1 MNEKIQACHLQR
13 LAIDYVR
20 QSGPGQVRN
29 NRESPRRQRAL
40 KERARELGWPEER
53 ILVLEEGRAKSAS
66 STYGRSAYR
75 ELAEKV
81 IAGDVGIILAV
92 EVSRWARDNAAWQLL
107 LRDCIFANVL
117 LADEQKIY
125 DLNDPHDRVI
135 LGIEGVLAEYEL
147 TRLRQRMQTCWWE
160 KAKRGE
166 MFNNIATGYVEVRDP
181 GPEKRSKLE
190 KHPNQRVQHSLDR
203 MFQRFEQMPSVMKL
217 CQWYLDHQEPLPYVV
232 HGDDPHHVQ
241 WLPANY
247 SRLLWMLK
255 NPAYAGAYVVG
266 RTQTMV
272 RRSEDGEPF
281 RCRRVVPSDQWD
293 VLEKDRFPAYI
304 SWERYER
311 NLAKIHRNA
320 TMKGEASQAAP
331 RVGAAL
337 LAGLLRCGR
346 CGRRLAVHYD
356 QSGDP
361 RYVCRDG
368 WRGRERRCERLSL
381 SGRRIEPLFS
391 QVLMEVLQ
399 PAGIEAA
406 RCAAEL
412 GDEDYRQQQQRL
424 CEELRQREYEA
435 ERAKRQYDRVEPE
448 NRLVAAELE
457 QRWNEALSGV
467 AAARSRLEEFQ
478 KRKDSPLSEAEVG
491 RLMSLGKRVET
502 VWDAAQTDVT
512 LKKQIVR
519 LLVEEVIVQPGESRD
534 TVELWIH
541 WTGGHHTL
549 ADGSAGRSPRA
560 RSRGGSEV
568 GDRRVA
574 CGVRRRGARACLEPQ
589 RRAMRLGDVDRRV
602 GTTFPAASRH
612 CGLRRRGEGIAR
624 TAHRRGS
631 GQGLGH
637 QHDECASARA
647 GGHLACRATR
657 SRLSQRDSRRAFV
670 AAASRGSGPPHS
682 TQSTQTATSRSEP
695 AKTILAHQTR
705 EKHTVTKGMVH
716 YVRTTNRRLDPS
728 PPFVRPLRRVRE
740 SAGVGN
746 GQTPELTVNRRAS
759 AY

>member
-1 MNEKIQACHLQR
+1 MDEKIQACHLQR

-40 KERARELGWPEER
+40 KERARELGWPEQR
-53 ILVLEEGRAKSAS
+53 ILVLEEGRARSAS

-81 IAGDVGIILAV
+81 IAGEVGIILAV

-107 LRDCIFANVL
+107 LRDCIFADVL
-117 LADEQKIY
+117 LADEQKVY

-147 TRLRQRMQTCWWE
+147 TKLRQRMQTCWWD

-166 MFNNIATGYVEVRDP
+166 LFTNIATGYVEVRDP

-190 KHPNQRVQHSLDR
+190 KHPDRRVQHSLER
-203 MFQRFEQMPSVMKL
+203 MFKRFNQMPSVMKL
-217 CQWYLDHQEPLPYVV
+217 CQWYLDHEEPLPYVA

-266 RTQTMV
+266 RTQTVV
-272 RRSEDGEPF
+272 RRSDDGEPF
-281 RCRRVVPSDQWD
+281 RCRRLAPPDQWD

-304 SWERYER
+304 SWEQYEG
-311 NLAKIHRNA
+311 NVAKIHRNA

-331 RVGAAL
+331 RPGAAL

-356 QSGDP
+356 RSGVP

-391 QVLMEVLQ
+391 QALMEVLQ

-406 RCAAEL
+406 RRAAEL
-412 GDEDYRQQQQRL
+412 GEREHREQQQRL
-424 CEELRQREYEA
+424 GEELKQREYEA

-457 QRWNEALSGV
+457 QRWNEALSLV
-467 AAARSRLEEFQ
+467 AAARSRLEGFQ
-478 KRKDSPLSEAEVG
+478 KQKQPLSEAEAA
-491 RLMSLGKRVET
+491 RLMSLGKRVQT
-502 VWDAAQTDVT
+502 VWDAPESDVT

-519 LLVEEVIVQPGESRD
+519 LLVEEIVVQPGESRD
-534 TVELWIH
+534 TVELCIH
-541 WTGGHHTL
+541 WTGGHHTSLTVPRVGRPGQGQAVEAKLVIRMLRAVCDDAGL
-549 ADGSAGRSPRA
+549 AHALNRNGVRC
-560 RSRGGSEV
+560 GSETWT
-568 GDRRVA
+568 A
-574 CGVRRRGARACLEPQ
+574 ASVRRFRQRHGIAAFDAAQKESQGMLTGEEAANALGISTMSVHRLVQAGVLPAEQPAAGFPLVIREENLSLPQVQETVRRIRLSPPRPLPADPNQ
-589 RRAMRLGDVDRRV
+589 RRL
-602 GTTFPAASRH
+602 F
-612 CGLRRRGEGIAR
+612 
-624 TAHRRGS
+624 
-631 GQGLGH
+631 
-637 QHDECASARA
+637 
-647 GGHLACRATR
+647 
-657 SRLSQRDSRRAFV
+657 
-670 AAASRGSGPPHS
+670 
-682 TQSTQTATSRSEP
+682 
-695 AKTILAHQTR
+695 
-705 EKHTVTKGMVH
+705 
-716 YVRTTNRRLDPS
+716 
-728 PPFVRPLRRVRE
+728 
-740 SAGVGN
+740 
-746 GQTPELTVNRRAS
+746 
-759 AY
+759 